1 MQGSA
6 FFTLGFFCVL
16 YGWTIPG
23 TFGVCIEG
31 SYFKIAES
39 TNARDITRSLLQTRR
54 KADRRQVP
62 ALFRP
67 GFALEVYGFWR
78 LFSAFFP
85 TVLSFLRRM
94 PFLRRI
100 LDLPAF
106 KKVRLASGCSTTGL
120 GYDVELGWALTLT
133 F

>member
-1 MQGSA
+1 MC
-6 FFTLGFFCVL
+6 TLFC
-16 YGWTIPG
+16 
-23 TFGVCIEG
+23 
-31 SYFKIAES
+31 
-39 TNARDITRSLLQTRR
+39 
-54 KADRRQVP
+54 
-62 ALFRP
+62 P

-106 KKVRLASGCSTTGL
+106 KKVRLASGCSVIGP
-120 GYDVELGWALTLT
+120 G
-133 F
+133 